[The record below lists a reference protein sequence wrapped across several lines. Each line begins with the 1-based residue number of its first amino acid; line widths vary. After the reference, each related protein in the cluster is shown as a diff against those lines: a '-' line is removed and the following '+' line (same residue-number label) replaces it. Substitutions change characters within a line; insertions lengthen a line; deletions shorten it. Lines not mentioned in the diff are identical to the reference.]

1 MKKFTVYS
9 LIIGLALLGTVACGP
24 KDTAQAGSA
33 KPEDVLKYLPVEAQG
48 VFFIDVHRAMST
60 DVASKLIEDE
70 ENSEKFLEFVNKT
83 GIDLK
88 EDIFYAAIGVL
99 SGGLGGNQQGAAVIN
114 LRYDKAK
121 VLAFM
126 EEKAEGDFL
135 TEDYNGLTIYSSKKK
150 EEDTD
155 KQDEEAFAFLDT
167 SNIVAGST
175 PGVKA
180 CIDVMMKTKDNV
192 YKNQAVA
199 AVLDRVDKNTMLWG
213 AMLIPQDEM
222 AKAAEGNPQL
232 KPLEGMKAIILNF
245 DHKNAQIAVKIKA
258 ENDNPDGNKQT
269 AEMLTGLKAMAA
281 MMIPEDKP
289 ELGELLGGIS
299 VTHGADH
306 VMIEASIPDNLIQKL
321 KAELPKQEKEE
332 K

>member
-1 MKKFTVYS
+1 MKKLAVYTVV
-9 LIIGLALLGTVACGP
+9 IGLILLGTVACGP
-24 KDTAQAGSA
+24 KETAQAGSA

-48 VFFIDVHRAMST
+48 VFFVDIHRAMET
-60 DVASKLIEDE
+60 DVAAKLMEDE
-70 ENSEKFLEFVNKT
+70 ENSAEFLDFINKS
-83 GIDLK
+83 GIDPK
-88 EDIFYAAIGVL
+88 EDIYYAAIGIL
-99 SGGLGGNQQGAAVIN
+99 SGGLGGDQKGAAVIN

-121 VLAFM
+121 VLAFI
-126 EEKAEGDFL
+126 EEKAEGEIL

-150 EEDTD
+150 EEDA
-155 KQDEEAFAFLDT
+155 KKDEEESFSFLDA
-167 SNIVAGST
+167 SNIVVGNA

-180 CIDVMMKTKDNV
+180 CIDVMQKTRDNV
-192 YKNQAVA
+192 FKNQAVA

-213 AMLIPQDEM
+213 ALLIPQDEM

-232 KPLEGMKAIILNF
+232 KALEGMKAIILNF
-245 DHKNAQIAVKIKA
+245 DHNNAAITAKIRA

-289 ELGELLGGIS
+289 EFGELLGGIS

-306 VMIEASIPDNLIQKL
+306 VMIDASIPDHLIQKL
-321 KAELPKQEKEE
+321 KAELPAKEKEE